1 MTIDAFKHM
10 ATRLRGLALQ
20 AAATAGA
27 DADAAEDIAQ
37 ETMLRLWQMRDDPRL
52 YNPEGYAST
61 IARHLTLNRLRH
73 KPPLPLNERQA
84 TSLSTQTSPSP
95 LDIIVQREDEQW
107 LQERIRNLPPTQ
119 HAVLHMRQV
128 ECRPNAQIAALLG
141 MKESSV
147 STLLARAR
155 RQLLEEIRQHKNE
168 RQ

>member
-1 MTIDAFKHM
+1 MTIDAFEHM

-27 DADAAEDIAQ
+27 DADTAEDVAQ
-37 ETMLRLWQMRDDPRL
+37 ETMLRLWQMRDDSRL

-61 IARHLTLNRLRH
+61 IARHLTLNRLRR
-73 KPPLPLNERQA
+73 KPPLPLDERQA
-84 TSLSTQTSPSP
+84 ASQTVPSP
-95 LDIIVQREDEQW
+95 HDIMVQREEEQW
-107 LQERIRNLPPTQ
+107 LQERIRKLPPTQ
-119 HAVLHMRQV
+119 HAILHMRQV
-128 ECRPNAQIAALLG
+128 ECRPKAQIAALLG

-155 RQLLEEIRQHKNE
+155 RQLLEDIRQHKKE

>member
-1 MTIDAFKHM
+1 MTKEAFEHK
-10 ATRLRGLALQ
+10 ATRFRDIALQ
-20 AAATAGA
+20 AAVTAGA
-27 DADAAEDIAQ
+27 DADTAEDIAQ

-61 IARHLTLNRLRH
+61 IARHLTLNRLRS
-73 KPPLPLNERQA
+73 KPPLQLDERQA
-84 TSLSTQTSPSP
+84 MSQTSPSP

-147 STLLARAR
+147 STLLAKAR
-155 RQLLEEIRQHKNE
+155 RQLLEEIRQYKNE

>member
-1 MTIDAFKHM
+1 MTIEAFEHK
-10 ATRLRGLALQ
+10 ATRLRQMALQ
-20 AAATAGA
+20 AATSAGA
-27 DADAAEDIAQ
+27 DKDMAEDIAQ

-61 IARHLTLNRLRH
+61 IARHLTLNQLRR
-73 KPPLPLNERQA
+73 KPPLMLNEQEA
-84 TSLSTQTSPSP
+84 ASQTVPSP

-107 LQERIRNLPPTQ
+107 LQERIRDLPPTQ

-128 ECRPNAQIAALLG
+128 ECRTNAQIATLLG
-141 MKESSV
+141 IQESSV

-155 RQLLEEIRQHKNE
+155 RQLLEEIRQYRKE

>member
-1 MTIDAFKHM
+1 MTIDAFEHN
-10 ATRLRGLALQ
+10 ATRLRKLALQ

-52 YNPEGYAST
+52 YNPEGYASM
-61 IARHLTLNRLRH
+61 IARHLTVNRLRI
-73 KPPLPLNERQA
+73 KPPLPLDERQA
-84 TSLSTQTSPSP
+84 MSQTSPSP
-95 LDIIVQREDEQW
+95 LDIIIQREDEQW

-155 RQLLEEIRQHKNE
+155 WQLLEEIRQYKNE

>member
-1 MTIDAFKHM
+1 MTIDAFEHN
-10 ATRLRGLALQ
+10 ATRLRKLALQ
-20 AAATAGA
+20 AAAIAGA
-27 DADAAEDIAQ
+27 NADAAEDIAQ

-61 IARHLTLNRLRH
+61 IARHLTQNRLRS
-73 KPPLPLNERQA
+73 KPPLPLDERQA
-84 TSLSTQTSPSP
+84 VSQTTPSP
-95 LDIIVQREDEQW
+95 LDIIIQREDEQW
-107 LQERIRNLPPTQ
+107 LQERIQNLPPTQ

-155 RQLLEEIRQHKNE
+155 RQLLEEIRQYKNKE
-168 RQ
+168 Q

>member
-1 MTIDAFKHM
+1 MTIDAFEQQ
-10 ATRLRGLALQ
+10 APRLRQLALQ
-20 AAATAGA
+20 AAAAAGA
-27 DADAAEDIAQ
+27 DQDTAEDIAQ

-52 YNPEGYAST
+52 YNLEGYAST

-73 KPPLPLNERQA
+73 KPPLPLDERQA
-84 TSLSTQTSPSP
+84 ISQTSPSP

-107 LQERIRNLPPTQ
+107 LQERIRNLPPAQ

-155 RQLLEEIRQHKNE
+155 RQLLEEIRQYKNE

>member
-1 MTIDAFKHM
+1 MTIDAFEHN
-10 ATRLRGLALQ
+10 ATRLRKLALQ

-27 DADAAEDIAQ
+27 NADAAEDIAQ

-61 IARHLTLNRLRH
+61 IARHLTQNRLRS
-73 KPPLPLNERQA
+73 KPPLPLDERQA
-84 TSLSTQTSPSP
+84 VSQTTPSP
-95 LDIIVQREDEQW
+95 LDIIIQREDEQW

-155 RQLLEEIRQHKNE
+155 RQLLEEIRQYKNKE
-168 RQ
+168 Q

>member
-1 MTIDAFKHM
+1 MTIDAFEHN
-10 ATRLRGLALQ
+10 ATRLRKLALQ

-61 IARHLTLNRLRH
+61 SARHLTLNRLRS
-73 KPPLPLNERQA
+73 KSPLPLVERQA
-84 TSLSTQTSPSP
+84 MSQTSPSP

-155 RQLLEEIRQHKNE
+155 RQLLEEIRQYKNE

>member
-1 MTIDAFKHM
+1 MTIDAFEHN
-10 ATRLRGLALQ
+10 ATRLRKLALQ

-61 IARHLTLNRLRH
+61 IARHLTQNRLRS
-73 KPPLPLNERQA
+73 KPPLPLDERQA
-84 TSLSTQTSPSP
+84 VSQTTPSP
-95 LDIIVQREDEQW
+95 LDIIIQREDEQW

-155 RQLLEEIRQHKNE
+155 RQLLEEIRQYKNKE
-168 RQ
+168 Q